1 MKQLFL
7 VHFANVC
14 SIRAQFGT
22 EMPFNAVH
30 GSQDRED
37 ASRELAL
44 LFPTFKFSDE
54 VLEASLCKSSRQFVF
69 IKSAPNIWG
78 GDNNYVVTES
88 SI

>member
-69 IKSAPNIWG
+69 IKSSPNIWG
-78 GDNNYVVTES
+78 GG
-88 SI
+88 